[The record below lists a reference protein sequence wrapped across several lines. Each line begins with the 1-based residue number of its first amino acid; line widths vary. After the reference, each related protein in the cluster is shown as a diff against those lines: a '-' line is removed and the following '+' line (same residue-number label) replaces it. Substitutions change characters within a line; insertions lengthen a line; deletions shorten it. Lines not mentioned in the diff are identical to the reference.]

1 MANQQQ
7 NNVDISPER
16 MALLLD
22 RMDITDVLYRYGK
35 AIDRCAVDQSDET
48 FSLLASC
55 LTEDVVVDYGPGG
68 IHSGRDAWI
77 AFTKQT
83 ASRMG
88 RTLHLYTNP
97 LISVDGDEAHVTC
110 NVQATHMWESERGPR
125 FLIAGGTF
133 EDDLRRTSDGW
144 RISHI
149 VLNAF
154 FNNDPS
160 GKLAEL
166 FPQPASS

>member
-1 MANQQQ
+1 M
-7 NNVDISPER
+7 
-16 MALLLD
+16 
-22 RMDITDVLYRYGK
+22 
-35 AIDRCAVDQSDET
+35 
-48 FSLLASC
+48 
-55 LTEDVVVDYGPGG
+55 
-68 IHSGRDAWI
+68 
-77 AFTKQT
+77 
-83 ASRMG
+83 
-88 RTLHLYTNP
+88 HLYTNP
-97 LISVDGDEAHVTC
+97 LITVDGNEAHVTC
-110 NVQATHMWESERGPR
+110 NVQATHMWEGERGPR

-133 EDDLRRTSDGW
+133 EDDFRRTSDGW